1 MDDSFVSLGEADR
14 EGHGCTATGQE
25 TGLRRLWHVG
35 VGLQPPTSLGHLSA
49 LWSPLLAP
57 GSPSVPV
64 LLCTPPRAHPGRFPS
79 AAARPSRSLPR
90 PRSLLSLVCTHLSP
104 CLRQRA
110 EPPKAVNFLYLY

>member
-35 VGLQPPTSLGHLSA
+35 VGSQPPTSLGHLSA

-64 LLCTPPRAHPGRFPS
+64 LLCTPPGPTLAASLQQPHGLLGPFPGHAPS
-79 AAARPSRSLPR
+79 
-90 PRSLLSLVCTHLSP
+90 
-104 CLRQRA
+104 
-110 EPPKAVNFLYLY
+110 